1 MMMINSATFP
11 NLRVVFRSRRVE
23 RGSNDQLTSSG
34 QMSEAKLHAPW
45 EEQCETPLQDSAEKL
60 QGDIELKKQTLT
72 MKEQSPPVQPCL
84 YKRRWIVLTIFC
96 MLSMSNSFQWIQY
109 ATVGNVIVNY
119 YDVSYTA
126 VDWTSL
132 IYMIA
137 YIPLILPA
145 TWVMDRY
152 GLRLV
157 LILGSFGN
165 CLGSWIKCT
174 SAAPTRF
181 AISFLGQT
189 IVGSSQI
196 FILCVPPKLAA
207 VWFGHNEVS
216 TATAIGVFGN
226 QVGIA
231 LGFWI
236 PTLFVHS
243 SAVEQDITYGLRKLY
258 FLTATLTSAVFLA
271 VLLGVSER
279 PPLPPSIAQSLIN
292 NSTYT
297 KGQFK
302 QSVYSLAKQ
311 ASFVQLAFTYGLNV
325 GAFYAVSTLLNQT
338 LLPYFPNE
346 EKNIGIV
353 GLLIVLTGLLG
364 SVLCGWWLDRTKM
377 FKFILTIT
385 YAASLLG
392 MIIYTVC
399 IEKGSIEIVFLAASI
414 LGFSMTGYLPLGLE
428 YAAEITYPISEGI
441 TSGIMNGSAQVFGV
455 ILTLSVGQILQQ
467 FSVLAGNITMI
478 VTLTIG
484 LILTALINAENK
496 RQTAGNTFESSC
508 SVGNLPKNDCG

>member
-1 MMMINSATFP
+1 MLP
-11 NLRVVFRSRRVE
+11 NFRVVFRLRRVE
-23 RGSNDQLTSSG
+23 HGSNDQLTSSG

-45 EEQCETPLQDSAEKL
+45 EEQCETSLQDSDEKL
-60 QGDIELKKQTLT
+60 QGDTELQKQTST
-72 MKEQSPPVQPCL
+72 MKEQSTPVQPCL

-109 ATVGNVIVNY
+109 ATVGNVIVDY

-181 AISFLGQT
+181 AIAFLGQT

-207 VWFGHNEVS
+207 VWFGRNEVS

-231 LGFWI
+231 LGFLI

-243 SAVEQDITYGLRKLY
+243 STVQQDITYGLRNLY
-258 FLTATLTSAVFLA
+258 FLTATLTSTVFLA

-279 PPLPPSIAQSLIN
+279 PPLPPSIAQSLID

-353 GLLIVLTGLLG
+353 GLLIILTGLLG
-364 SVLCGWWLDRTKM
+364 SVLCGWWLDKTKM
-377 FKFILTIT
+377 FKFIVTIT

-399 IEKGSIEIVFLAASI
+399 IEKGSIKIVFLAASI

-455 ILTLSVGQILQQ
+455 ILTMSVGQILQR
-467 FSVLAGNITMI
+467 FSVLAGNISMI
-478 VTLTIG
+478 VTLTVG
-484 LILTALINAENK
+484 LILTAFINAENK
-496 RQTAGNTFESSC
+496 RQTAGNTFESPC
-508 SVGNLPKNDCG
+508 SAGNLPKNDCG